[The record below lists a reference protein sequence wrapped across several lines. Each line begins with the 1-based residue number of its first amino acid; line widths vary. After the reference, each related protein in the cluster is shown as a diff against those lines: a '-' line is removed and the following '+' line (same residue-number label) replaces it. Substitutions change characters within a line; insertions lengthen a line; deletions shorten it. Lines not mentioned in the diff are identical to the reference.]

1 MENNPIESLINSPI
15 TEGPIME
22 DVRHGEEGYVDMKA
36 KMATKDLTV
45 SYAKVQAL
53 KGVSLN
59 IYPNEVTA
67 LIGPSGCG
75 KSTFIRSLNRM
86 NDTISVCNI
95 EGQVFLDGENIYD
108 PARDVVQLRTQVG
121 MVFQKPNPFPKSIFE
136 NVAYGPK
143 IHGLAADDEELRG
156 IVLGSLER
164 AGLLDEV
171 KDRLN
176 VPGTSLS
183 GGQQQ
188 RASLARAIV
197 SNPLLLLF
205 DEPLSNLDLKLREQ
219 MRVELKRIQ
228 NEVGITSI
236 YVTHDQSEA
245 LVMSDEIIVMS
256 KGRIE
261 QRDVPL
267 SVYSKPANG
276 YVSQFIGVANLIEGT
291 LAKKN
296 KSGTGVADLNKTIKG
311 LTCDCVLSS
320 ELESGD
326 DVLVSIRPEN
336 ISVSKKNIGGKG
348 IKGKVDLAIFLGNC
362 VDCRISSD
370 GFEWKVLSHPR
381 ENLQEGDSVFLH
393 LDPKHTLAVTP

>member
-22 DVRHGEEGYVDMKA
+22 DVRHGEEGSVDMKA

-188 RASLARAIV
+188 RLCIARAIAVRPDIILMDEWLSVGDQLFQKKAEEKLQSIV
-197 SNPLLLLF
+197 SNAKILVLTSQSLA
-205 DEPLSNLDLKLREQ
+205 NLKKNCDK
-219 MRVELKRIQ
+219 I
-228 NEVGITSI
+228 I
-236 YVTHDQSEA
+236 YFE
-245 LVMSDEIIVMS
+245 
-256 KGRIE
+256 KGRIVASGSYDE
-261 QRDVPL
+261 LMKNSDFKKL
-267 SVYSKPANG
+267 SE
-276 YVSQFIGVANLIEGT
+276 VS
-291 LAKKN
+291 
-296 KSGTGVADLNKTIKG
+296 
-311 LTCDCVLSS
+311 
-320 ELESGD
+320 
-326 DVLVSIRPEN
+326 
-336 ISVSKKNIGGKG
+336 
-348 IKGKVDLAIFLGNC
+348 
-362 VDCRISSD
+362 
-370 GFEWKVLSHPR
+370 
-381 ENLQEGDSVFLH
+381 
-393 LDPKHTLAVTP
+393 